1 MDKNLR
7 SYLIELAGTFG
18 LVFVSAGAVIATQ
31 LGGDATARPSA
42 LAQTIYVALAVG
54 FVYAAILAITMPY
67 EGGYLNPAIT
77 LTMWVYKRFEGAKT
91 VALIFVQLLG
101 AAIAGGLLFL
111 IFHENEPALLASS
124 LGTPHVNPDLTP
136 YLRTPV
142 ISGAIVEFALT
153 FVLTLVIFGTT
164 LDPRAP
170 KLLGPTGQWLTPLW
184 IGLAMAALVLI
195 AYPMTGAAG
204 NPARW
209 FGTFMWEY
217 GADQLKVRGP
227 ARDQLAYW
235 VGPILGAL
243 LGGGVY
249 NALLM
254 PDEPE
259 PTAHAT
265 GTPASGGKHPAGSTL
280 FKAKK

>member
-7 SYLIELAGTFG
+7 SYLTELAGTFA

-31 LGGDATARPSA
+31 LGPETAARPSP

-54 FVYAAILAITMPY
+54 FVLAAALSVTVPY

-77 LTMWVYKRFEGAKT
+77 LTLWVYKRIEGPKT
-91 VALIFVQLLG
+91 AALIFVQLLG
-101 AAIAGGLLFL
+101 AAIAGGLLFM
-111 IFHENEPALLASS
+111 IFRENEPALLASS
-124 LGTPHVNPDLTP
+124 LGTPHVNPELTP

-142 ISGAIVEFALT
+142 ISGALVEFCLT
-153 FVLTLVIFGTT
+153 FVLTLVIFGTYI
-164 LDPRAP
+164 DPRAP
-170 KLLGPTGQWLTPLW
+170 KLLGPTGKWLTPLW
-184 IGLAMAALVLI
+184 IGLAMAALVLV
-195 AYPMTGAAG
+195 AYPMTGAAA

-209 FGTFMWEY
+209 FGPFIWEY
-217 GADQLKVRGP
+217 SVTELKVRGP

-243 LGGGVY
+243 LAGGVY

-254 PDEPE
+254 PDEVEHSPSSTT
-259 PTAHAT
+259 TAH
-265 GTPASGGKHPAGSTL
+265 PAGKNPAGSTL
-280 FKAKK
+280 FRSKK